1 MTSSGAEPTILHLID
16 RAGRGAVGS
25 AWAHAQGREGG
36 DAIVSGA
43 HLDPQCLG
51 GRYDGA
57 VGAVGVRVA
66 MAFVRGEDG
75 CGHTPGEVSKL
86 DDIVAGTRVPAA
98 GLHALVY
105 R

>member
-1 MTSSGAEPTILHLID
+1 MQVAARSAARGRTPRAE
-16 RAGRGAVGS
+16 
-25 AWAHAQGREGG
+25 REGTRSSRG
-36 DAIVSGA
+36 RISN
-43 HLDPQCLG
+43 PQCLG